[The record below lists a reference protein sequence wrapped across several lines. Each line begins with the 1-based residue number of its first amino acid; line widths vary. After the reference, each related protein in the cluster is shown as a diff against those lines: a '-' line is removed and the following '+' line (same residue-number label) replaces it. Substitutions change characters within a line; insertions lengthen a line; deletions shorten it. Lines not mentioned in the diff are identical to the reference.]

1 MAAALTGWSSAGNDT
16 SRPGVF
22 DPARENWLEPMVP
35 WEMWHD
41 PGAKAL
47 FDGIALPAG
56 QGARKDLKD
65 ALDALHNH
73 PNVGPFIG
81 RELIQRFV
89 TSNPSPAYIGRVAAV
104 FNNNGQGAL
113 CDLRPVNHAELPG
126 P

>member
-47 FDGIALPAG
+47 FDGITLAAS

-81 RELIQRFV
+81 RRPIQRFGPP
-89 TSNPSPAYIGRVAAV
+89 NPSPAPRAPRAA
-104 FNNNGQGAL
+104 AL
-113 CDLRPVNHAELPG
+113 GNKRQ
-126 P
+126 